1 MSSSGGRTA
10 SNGDRGEREDLWTL
24 IDKEP
29 PSAFEGEGGDT
40 TTLFVGD
47 SGCGKSTLI
56 NSFLK
61 PNVSKEPK
69 PTFALDYNF
78 ARRKASAAKSVAHI
92 WELGGDINEPRL
104 LEVPLTPSALAF
116 TSVVVVCDLSKPQ
129 NCLASVLKWVKR
141 VQDVVSLRL
150 RDLQSTDKPAA
161 DKLKETAEKKYRGH
175 AGADDKRVRPCEVPL
190 YIVANKYDKFR
201 EVPPVWQPF
210 GGSPTSCS
218 SPVISHRRLP
228 LAGRAGR
235 PPQPRAGAAVRGA
248 LPRGHARDDV
258 LRGRRAE
265 GLVSFLHVRHLVRP
279 QSLSL

>member
-1 MSSSGGRTA
+1 M
-10 SNGDRGEREDLWTL
+10 

-161 DKLKETAEKKYRGH
+161 DKVKETAEKKYRGH

-210 GGSPTSCS
+210 GGSPTWCS
-218 SPVISHRRLP
+218 SPVMSCHLTVACRLQVALADRRSLV
-228 LAGRAGR
+228 
-235 PPQPRAGAAVRGA
+235 Q
-248 LPRGHARDDV
+248 V
-258 LRGRRAE
+258 LRFVAHYHGAT
-265 GLVSFLHVRHLVRP
+265 LVTTSCVDAALKDSFRSFMSGIWCVLCPRIAP
-279 QSLSL
+279 T